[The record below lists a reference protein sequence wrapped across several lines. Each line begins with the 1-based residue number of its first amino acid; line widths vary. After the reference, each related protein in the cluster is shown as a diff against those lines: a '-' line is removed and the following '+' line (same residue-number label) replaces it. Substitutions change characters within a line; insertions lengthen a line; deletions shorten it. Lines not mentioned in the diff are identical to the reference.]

1 MKKSMLLCF
10 IFALFLVLPTIF
22 MLLLPRENFSETE
35 NRMLATFPT
44 LDAESLADGSYAR
57 GIGKF
62 YADHLPFRT
71 ELMKLKSSCELLAGK
86 RQNSNVF
93 FGKNMYQIKRLEACD
108 SELLLQNRQAA
119 ERIAE
124 HVSEAGKPVV
134 TLYAPRAIDV
144 LGSKLPWGYP
154 KEAAGAPWETLPVS
168 PLIKVLSEKATR
180 GETVWYRTDHHWTS
194 LGAYYAYEFLGKS
207 LGYTPLPQ
215 VAFRKEIAKADF
227 FGTSASAS
235 LFPLKKADSII
246 LYRFEG
252 DEDFLITDLST
263 GETHEGFYYDEKLST
278 ADAYASFLGGNFAH
292 LSITKSG
299 EKNRPL
305 LLIIK
310 DSYANCLVPFL
321 ARHFD
326 LELLDTRYIR
336 AASFEM
342 LDGITAKGE
351 YAGTL
356 LLWNA
361 ETLCSD
367 AGLFPFLTA

>member
-1 MKKSMLLCF
+1 MKKSMLLCL

-124 HVSEAGKPVV
+124 HVSEVEKPVV

-144 LGSKLPWGYP
+144 LVSKLPWGYP
-154 KEAAGAPWETLPVS
+154 KEAAGAPWEMLPVS
-168 PLIKVLSEKATR
+168 PLIERLSEKATR
-180 GETVWYRTDHHWTS
+180 GEAVWYRTDHHWTS
-194 LGAYYAYEFLGKS
+194 LGAYYAYEFLGKP

-215 VAFRKEIAKADF
+215 AAFRKEIAKEDF

-246 LYRFEG
+246 RYRFEG

-292 LSITKSG
+292 LLITKSG

-336 AASFEM
+336 TASFEM